1 MEPDTGV
8 PIPDIT
14 QPFYDDGLFS
24 GDLWV
29 GYEKKLMDGKI
40 DWKVQLNIRNAF
52 GDNDD
57 IPVKTNPDG
66 QVAVIR
72 IPNPRTISI
81 SNSFR
86 F

>member
-1 MEPDTGV
+1 V
-8 PIPDIT
+8 
-14 QPFYDDGLFS
+14 
-24 GDLWV
+24 
-29 GYEKKLMDGKI
+29 
-40 DWKVQLNIRNAF
+40 DWSIQLNVRNAF

-72 IPNPRTISI
+72 IPNPRTIYLT
-81 SNSFR
+81 NTFR